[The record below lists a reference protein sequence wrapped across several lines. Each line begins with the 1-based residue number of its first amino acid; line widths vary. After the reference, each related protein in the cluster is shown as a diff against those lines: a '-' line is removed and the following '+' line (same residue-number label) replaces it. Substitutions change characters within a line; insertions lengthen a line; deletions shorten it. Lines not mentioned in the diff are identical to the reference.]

1 MPRRR
6 EWFGEWFNSPYYH
19 VLYQHRDEVEAQQFI
34 DRLSDY
40 FHFCHDCPILDL
52 ACGKER
58 HSIYLNS
65 KGLTVTGIDL
75 SEENIKHANQFANK
89 QLHFYRHDMRAVFR
103 EAAFDYVL
111 NLFTSFGYF
120 DTPEEHQQAISAVAT
135 ALKPGGRFLLDF
147 LNPYTVI
154 NNLLPVEHKTI
165 NGIDFHITKSLQD
178 GFIIKDI
185 RFTDQGKDYQ
195 FQEKVKAI
203 RRVEFVSFF
212 EQAGLVPQAFFG
224 DYHLTPY
231 QAATSERLIMVVYK
245 PKNGTHPPNQVST

>member
-1 MPRRR
+1 MPKRR

-40 FHFCHDCPILDL
+40 LHFCDDCPILDL
-52 ACGKER
+52 ACGKGR

-65 KGLTVTGIDL
+65 KGLDVTGIDL
-75 SEENIKHANQFANK
+75 SEENIKHANQFANDN
-89 QLHFYRHDMRAVFR
+89 LHFYRHDMREVFR
-103 EAAFDYVL
+103 TEAFEYVL

-120 DTPEEHQQAISAVAT
+120 DTWEEHQQAISAVAT

-165 NGIDFHITKSLQD
+165 GGIDFHITKRFES

-185 RFTDQGKDYQ
+185 RFTDQGRDYS

-203 RRVEFVSFF
+203 RRVEFVAFF
-212 EQAGLVPQAFFG
+212 EGAGLVPQAFFG
-224 DYHLTPY
+224 NYALEPY
-231 QAATSERLIMVVYK
+231 QADTSERLIMVVHK
-245 PKNGTHPPNQVST
+245 PTQGKQLQ